1 MKIPLRLLLIVP
13 FILEIGAAVGLTGW
27 LSLRNGQKAVND
39 VVSQLEQEVTNR
51 VQVTLDEYLTVPHR
65 INQINADLF
74 ELDMLSFEQQAT
86 FERHFWQQMQE
97 FKQASY
103 IYVSSETG
111 GFWTAHRNAQDGPVT
126 YYVTDNP
133 GDGVMVH
140 FSVDAQGNRDQQLDV
155 TTNYDPRLRD
165 WYTDAKKAGTARWT
179 EVYQLVP
186 ELTLAI
192 TANAPIYNAAGQL
205 EGVLGVDLVLV
216 DIGDFLSTL
225 KIGQTG
231 QAFLI
236 EKDQSLIASSTQ
248 ENPFVKAKAKG
259 PEERLHAIAST
270 NPMIAATTQHLL
282 NQFQTLESI
291 KASHQLAFPIDGQK
305 HFVQVTP
312 IVDELGIDWLLVVV
326 VPESDFMAQIQANTR
341 TTILLCL
348 VSLAIATGLGIITA
362 RYIARPIQQL
372 SDQSKQ
378 VTEALQKSHTAP
390 IESLALPT
398 DQLGP
403 VQEVAILSDSFR
415 HMATELNQAFDAL
428 QHTNEE
434 LEERVQQRTLDLAQA
449 KEQAETANH
458 AKSEFLANMSH
469 ELRTPLSAI
478 LGFVQLMNRN
488 HVSAQTEKEYLEVIN
503 HSAEHLL
510 ELINDVLDLSKIEAG
525 NITLNLTNFDL
536 HALLNRLQEMFL
548 PRSQRQGL
556 SLQIK
561 WAGEVPQYVRSD
573 EKKVRQILIN
583 LIGNALKFTKTG
595 GIAVTALVLPQAVN
609 TAEPPSQDI
618 DTGADLAA
626 EELPDTA
633 SDSPESPL
641 KRETLNELSN
651 PLLQGSREDLPTHG
665 YTADIPQVWLRIEV
679 QDTGMGISPQQLE
692 AIFASFSQLH
702 PESEGTGLGLTI
714 SRQFAHLLGGQ
725 LTVHSQ
731 VGQGSTFTLEV
742 PMQPV
747 PAIAMPIEVLPQR
760 AIALAPGQPT
770 YRILIVDDRWSNRQ
784 FLVKLLEPF
793 GFELREAVNGQEAFD
808 VWRDWQ
814 PHLIW
819 MDMRMPVMHG
829 YEAAQRIKSHIDG
842 QATVIVALTAS
853 VFEEQRQIVMAYGC
867 DDFIRKP
874 VKEHVIFDKLTEHLG
889 IVFVYEDTPLPAE
902 LLPSAPLQSAALQVM
917 PADWLQ
923 RLKQA
928 ATIAKPGAIM
938 DLIGQIPS
946 HEPILA
952 AELRR
957 MVDQYQLE
965 AIIHLVDTATHHES

>member
-27 LSLRNGQKAVND
+27 LSLRNGQKAVNN

-51 VQVTLDEYLTVPHR
+51 IQMTLDEYLTVPHH

-74 ELDMLSFEQQAT
+74 ELDLLSFERPAT

-97 FKQASY
+97 FDQASY

-111 GFWTAHRNAQDGPVT
+111 GFWTAHRDAPDAQHGPIT

-133 GDGVMVH
+133 GDGVMRH
-140 FSVDAQGNRDQQLDV
+140 FSVDGQGNRAQQLGV
-155 TTNYDPRLRD
+155 TTDYDPRKRG
-165 WYTDAKKAGTARWT
+165 WYIDAKKAGTARWT

-192 TANAPIYNAAGQL
+192 SANAPLYDANGKL
-205 EGVLGVDLVLV
+205 EGVLGVDLVLA
-216 DIGDFLSTL
+216 DIGEFLSTL
-225 KIGQTG
+225 KIGKTG

-248 ENPFVKAKAKG
+248 ENPFVKPTADG

-282 NQFQTLESI
+282 DQFQTLDAIRE
-291 KASHQLAFPIDGQK
+291 SHQLEFPINGQK

-312 IVDELGIDWLLVVV
+312 IVDKLGIDWLLVVV

-348 VSLAIATGLGIITA
+348 VSLAIATGLGITTT
-362 RYIARPIQQL
+362 RYITRPIQQL
-372 SDQSKQ
+372 SDQSKR
-378 VTEALQKSHTAP
+378 VTEALQKSHSAP
-390 IESLALPT
+390 IEALT
-398 DQLGP
+398 LSANQLGP
-403 VQEVAILSDSFR
+403 VQEVATLSASFQR
-415 HMATELNQAFDAL
+415 MATELNQAFDAL
-428 QHTNEE
+428 QQTNEA
-434 LEERVQQRTLDLAQA
+434 LEERVQRRTLDLAQA
-449 KEQAETANH
+449 KEQAEAANY

-488 HVSAQTEKEYLEVIN
+488 SISAQTAKEYLEVIS

-525 NITLNLTNFDL
+525 NITLSLTNFDL
-536 HALLNRLQEMFL
+536 HALLNRLHEMFL

-556 SLQIK
+556 ALQID
-561 WAGEVPQYVRSD
+561 WADQVPQYVCSD

-595 GIAVTALVLPQAVN
+595 SITVKAWVLPPAL
-609 TAEPPSQDI
+609 PPDL
-618 DTGADLAA
+618 TADLTPP
-626 EELPDTA
+626 L
-633 SDSPESPL
+633 SPL
-641 KRETLNELSN
+641 ATQ
-651 PLLQGSREDLPTHG
+651 PDLP
-665 YTADIPQVWLRIEV
+665 PVWLHIEV
-679 QDTGMGISPQQLE
+679 QDTGMGIPPQQLE
-692 AIFASFSQLH
+692 TIFASFSQLH
-702 PESEGTGLGLTI
+702 PENEGTGLGLTI

-725 LTVHSQ
+725 LTVQSQ
-731 VGQGSTFTLEV
+731 VGQGSTFILEI

-747 PAIAMPIEVLPQR
+747 AAAAIQTEVSPKR
-760 AIALAPGQPT
+760 AIALAPGQPI

-784 FLVKLLEPF
+784 FLIKLLEPF
-793 GFELREAVNGQEAFD
+793 GFELREAANGKEGVEIWQ
-808 VWRDWQ
+808 DWH

-819 MDMRMPVMHG
+819 MDMRMPIMHG
-829 YEAAQRIKSHIDG
+829 YEAAQQIKSHIDG
-842 QATVIVALTAS
+842 QATVIIALTAS
-853 VFEEQRQIVMAYGC
+853 VFEEQRQIVLTYGC

-874 VKEHVIFDKLTEHLG
+874 VKEHVIFDKLNEHLG
-889 IVFVYEDTPLPAE
+889 IVFVYEDTPLPVE
-902 LLPSAPLQSAALQVM
+902 SFPSSTPLQSEALKVM
-917 PADWLQ
+917 PTEWLQ
-923 RLKQA
+923 HLKQA
-928 ATIAKPGAIM
+928 ATIAKPAAILA
-938 DLIGQIPS
+938 LIGQIPP
-946 HEPILA
+946 HEATLA
-952 AELRR
+952 AKLRH

-965 AIIHLVDTATHHES
+965 AIIQLVDTATHHEA

>member
-51 VQVTLDEYLTVPHR
+51 IQVTLDEYLTVPHR

-74 ELDMLSFEQQAT
+74 ELDILSFEQQAT

-97 FKQASY
+97 FEQASY

-111 GFWTAHRNAQDGPVT
+111 GFWTAHRSAQDGPVS

-140 FSVDAQGNRDQQLDV
+140 FAIDAQGNRDQQLDV
-155 TTNYDPRLRD
+155 TTDYDPRRRD

-192 TANAPIYNAAGQL
+192 TANTPIYDAAGQL
-205 EGVLGVDLVLV
+205 EGVLGVDLVLA

-248 ENPFVKAKAKG
+248 ENPFVKAKAEG

-282 NQFQTLESI
+282 DQFQTLESI
-291 KASHQLAFPIDGQK
+291 EASHQLAFPIDGQK

-312 IVDELGIDWLLVVV
+312 IVDELGLDWLLVVV

-378 VTEALQKSHTAP
+378 VTEALQKSHTAS

-415 HMATELNQAFDAL
+415 RMATELNQAFDAL

-556 SLQIK
+556 SLQIE
-561 WAGEVPQYVRSD
+561 WADEVPRYVRSD

-583 LIGNALKFTKTG
+583 LIGNALKFTQTG
-595 GIAVTALVLPQAVN
+595 GIAVTALVLPQPNQTSV
-609 TAEPPSQDI
+609 PFSQNSPI
-618 DTGADLAA
+618 S
-626 EELPDTA
+626 P
-633 SDSPESPL
+633 SDSPS
-641 KRETLNELSN
+641 
-651 PLLQGSREDLPTHG
+651 
-665 YTADIPQVWLRIEV
+665 VWLRIEV
-679 QDTGMGISPQQLE
+679 QDTGLGIPPQQLE
-692 AIFASFSQLH
+692 AIFASFNQLH

-725 LTVHSQ
+725 LMVHSQ

-747 PAIAMPIEVLPQR
+747 PATAMPVEVLPQR

-793 GFELREAVNGQEAFD
+793 GFELREAANGQEAFD

-829 YEAAQRIKSHIDG
+829 YEAAQRIKSHIEG

-853 VFEEQRQIVMAYGC
+853 VFEAQRQIVLAYGC

-889 IVFVYEDTPLPAE
+889 IVFVYEDTPLPTK
-902 LLPSAPLQSAALQVM
+902 LPSIAPLQPAALQVM
-917 PADWLQ
+917 SVDWLQ
-923 RLKQA
+923 QLKQA
-928 ATIAKPGAIM
+928 ATIAKPGTILS
-938 DLIGQIPS
+938 LIGQIPS
-946 HEPILA
+946 NEAILA

-965 AIIHLVDTATHHES
+965 AIIHLVDTATHYES

>member
-51 VQVTLDEYLTVPHR
+51 IQVTLDEYLTVPHR

-74 ELDMLSFEQQAT
+74 ELDLLSFEQQAT

-97 FKQASY
+97 FEEASY

-111 GFWTAHRNAQDGPVT
+111 GFWTAHRNAQAGPIT

-140 FSVDAQGNRDQQLDV
+140 FGVDAQGNRAQQLDV
-155 TTNYDPRLRD
+155 TTDYDPRIRD

-205 EGVLGVDLVLV
+205 EGVLGVDLVLA

-248 ENPFVKAKAKG
+248 ENPFVKPRADG
-259 PEERLHAIAST
+259 PEERLHAIASN
-270 NPMIAATTQHLL
+270 NPMIAATTRHLL
-282 NQFQTLESI
+282 DQFQTLESI
-291 KASHQLAFPIDGQK
+291 EASHQLAFPIDGQK

-348 VSLAIATGLGIITA
+348 VSLAIATGLGIVTA

-390 IESLALPT
+390 IESLALST
-398 DQLGP
+398 HQLGP
-403 VQEVAILSDSFR
+403 VQEVATLSDSFR
-415 HMATELNQAFDAL
+415 RMATELNQAFDAL

-488 HVSAQTEKEYLEVIN
+488 QVSAQTEKEYLEVIN

-556 SLQIK
+556 SLQIE
-561 WAGEVPQYVRSD
+561 WADEVPQYVCSD

-595 GIAVTALVLPQAVN
+595 GITVTALVLSQSDQVSAPFSPNVPN
-609 TAEPPSQDI
+609 MPS
-618 DTGADLAA
+618 
-626 EELPDTA
+626 
-633 SDSPESPL
+633 
-641 KRETLNELSN
+641 
-651 PLLQGSREDLPTHG
+651 
-665 YTADIPQVWLRIEV
+665 VWLRIEV
-679 QDTGMGISPQQLE
+679 QDSGMGIPPQQLE
-692 AIFASFSQLH
+692 AIFASFNQVH

-725 LTVHSQ
+725 LRVRSRL
-731 VGQGSTFTLEV
+731 GQGSTFTLDV

-747 PAIAMPIEVLPQR
+747 PATAIPAEVLPQR
-760 AIALAPGQPT
+760 AIALAPSQPT

-793 GFELREAVNGQEAFD
+793 GFELREAANGQEAFD
-808 VWRDWQ
+808 IWRDWQ

-829 YEAAQRIKSHIDG
+829 YEAAQRIKSYIDG

-853 VFEEQRQIVMAYGC
+853 VFEEQRQVVLAYGC

-889 IVFVYEDTPLPAE
+889 IVFVYEDTPLPTNF
-902 LLPSAPLQSAALQVM
+902 PSSAPLQFAALQVM

-946 HEPILA
+946 HEPVLA

-965 AIIHLVDTATHHES
+965 AIIHLVDAATHHES